1 MLNDAA
7 IIALLQKRDEKALL
21 EIRQAYGGLCFQ
33 TAYRILGSRGDA
45 EECVSDMLIGVWNSI
60 PPDTSEGLCPYLLA
74 LVRRSA
80 VDCLRRTT
88 CQKRGGTQYA
98 AALDEIAE
106 IIPSDERTESQVE
119 RREVLAAVT
128 AFLRGLPERQR
139 QIFMLRYYAAL
150 PVREIAGKL
159 GMTPNA
165 VKLSLMRTRQKLK
178 EDFRK
183 KGLL

>member
-7 IIALLQKRDEKALL
+7 IIAMLHKRDENALQ

-33 TAYRILGSRGDA
+33 TAYRILGSREDA
-45 EECVSDMLIGVWNSI
+45 EECVSDMLIDVWNRI
-60 PPDTSEGLCPYLLA
+60 PPDSSESLCPYLLA

-80 VDCLRRTT
+80 VDCLRRMTS
-88 CQKRGGTQYA
+88 QKRGGTQYA

-106 IIPSDERTESQVE
+106 IIPSDERIESEVE
-119 RREVLAAVT
+119 RREMLAAVT
-128 AFLRGLPERQR
+128 DFLRVLPEQQR

-159 GMTPNA
+159 GMTQNA
-165 VKLSLMRTRQKLK
+165 VKLSLMRTRHKLR
-178 EDFRK
+178 DYFGK